1 MTTRVRHHTPPTPS
15 GRRWCGDEQGHHGR
29 SYVRSVGM
37 HGWEQPTRAQVI
49 ARMLARRNARKEAS

>member
-1 MTTRVRHHTPPTPS
+1 VTTRVRHHAPPVPS
-15 GRRWCGDEQGHHGR
+15 GCRWCGDEQYHHGR

-49 ARMLARRNARKEAS
+49 ARMKARRAARKEAS